1 MAYSNSTI
9 TQNPLE
15 EEKRI
20 KLHNGDVVVHPLHL
34 NKEEVININSINDF
48 EGAYA
53 EVGATIVY
61 VINGELFITPNTK
74 KTIKLLNISL
84 HTEKREISQDFSR
97 FFIPDLCK
105 YIVTQKRIIKK
116 CAFLKYDCTFRCV
129 Y

>member
-74 KTIKLLNISL
+74 KTIKLLKNAGFKQKAIYVPLFNSASYPKKYE
-84 HTEKREISQDFSR
+84 TEWKRLMKEAR
-97 FFIPDLCK
+97 FK
-105 YIVTQKRIIKK
+105 M
-116 CAFLKYDCTFRCV
+116 
-129 Y
+129 